1 LFVAFRPDLFAP
13 TDEYRREVSRRIDMI
28 KAIPRQAGID
38 EIRIPGERGYCTRA
52 RRMREGIEI
61 DVKIHDALRHLAE
74 GNLDHGL
81 S

>member
-1 LFVAFRPDLFAP
+1 
-13 TDEYRREVSRRIDMI
+13 MI

>member
-1 LFVAFRPDLFAP
+1 VP
-13 TDEYRREVSRRIDMI
+13 TDEYRREFSRRI
-28 KAIPRQAGID
+28 G
-38 EIRIPGERGYCTRA
+38 EIRIPGERDYCTRA
-52 RRMREGIEI
+52 RLMREGIEI